1 MVTSRLDDTY
11 TGSLLP
17 AVKQVN
23 EVLPPTY
30 GGRSRSQEYA
40 LSSNAAQYRM
50 PVPVSRPEADGQ
62 LLYYD
67 RTSAV
72 ASATRSIG
80 PRVYVEKGTYVDTW
94 A

>member
-11 TGSLLP
+11 AGSLLP

-40 LSSNAAQYRM
+40 LSSNAVQYRM
-50 PVPVSRPEADGQ
+50 PVRVSRPEADGQ
-62 LLYYD
+62 LMYYD
-67 RTSAV
+67 RTA
-72 ASATRSIG
+72 AATSATRSIG